1 VCARFSFFNDAR
13 VYNSRAK
20 MEIFFLLFFREIYLG
35 FSKKKRKKKEGSRRP
50 VAKSLE
56 KKSEGERERERMSE
70 RKSARERLTPK
81 RFVEEPEAT
90 EKVARKSAG
99 GRVR

>member
-1 VCARFSFFNDAR
+1 
-13 VYNSRAK
+13 
-20 MEIFFLLFFREIYLG
+20 
-35 FSKKKRKKKEGSRRP
+35 
-50 VAKSLE
+50 
-56 KKSEGERERERMSE
+56 MSE

>member
-1 VCARFSFFNDAR
+1 
-13 VYNSRAK
+13 
-20 MEIFFLLFFREIYLG
+20 MEIFFFSLLSRNLFRV
-35 FSKKKRKKKEGSRRP
+35 FKKKSAKKKEGSRRP

-56 KKSEGERERERMSE
+56 KKTRERERERMSE